1 MPLSRKLLSAALM
14 CVALSASAQQFRDKR
29 DVGEPGRFDHYAVAL
44 SWSPSYCA
52 THDDPNQ
59 CDTGRRH
66 GFVLHGLWPQY
77 AHGYP
82 QQCSTERLQER
93 EKQKYAPLFPS
104 PKMIGHQ
111 WSKHGTC
118 SGLNPAAYFELS
130 EKLQKQL
137 AIPAP
142 YQRPAMPVRTS
153 YGEFVQAFRSA
164 NPRLADNAVLPF
176 CADGGRFLR
185 EIHVCYDK
193 RGGSASCSAGEVRR
207 SMNTCRKA
215 TFVMQNVR

>member
-1 MPLSRKLLSAALM
+1 MPLSRTLLTSALM
-14 CVALSASAQQFRDKR
+14 CVALGASAQQFGHGREA
-29 DVGEPGRFDHYAVAL
+29 GEPGRFDHYAVAL

-52 THDDPNQ
+52 THDDASQ
-59 CDTGRRH
+59 CSTGRQL

-77 AHGYP
+77 EKGYP
-82 QQCSTERLQER
+82 QQCSTERLPER
-93 EKQKYAPLFPS
+93 DKQRYAPLFPS

-137 AIPAP
+137 VIPAP
-142 YQRPAMPVRTS
+142 YQRPAQPVRAS
-153 YGEFVQAFRSA
+153 YGEFVQTFRA
-164 NPRLADNAVLPF
+164 VNPRLADHSVLPF

-193 RGGSASCSAGEVRR
+193 RGASASCSDGEIRR
-207 SMNTCRKA
+207 SMNTCRKG
-215 TFVMQNVR
+215 TFVMQSVR

>member
-1 MPLSRKLLSAALM
+1 MPLSRTLLSAALM
-14 CVALSASAQQFRDKR
+14 CVTLGAGAQQYRDKR
-29 DVGEPGRFDHYAVAL
+29 DAAEPGRFDHYAVAL

-52 THDDPNQ
+52 THNDPNQ
-59 CDTGRRH
+59 CDIGRRH

-77 AHGYP
+77 ERGYP
-82 QQCSTERLQER
+82 EECSTERLPER
-93 EKQKYAPLFPS
+93 DKQKYAALYPS
-104 PKMIGHQ
+104 PKMIGHE
-111 WSKHGTC
+111 WRKHGTC

-130 EKLQKQL
+130 EKLHKQL
-137 AIPAP
+137 AIPAL
-142 YQRPAMPVRTS
+142 YQRPAVPVRTS

-193 RGGSASCSAGEVRR
+193 RGGSASCSAAEVKR
-207 SMNTCRKA
+207 SMNTCRKP